1 MTKFDELLKIEE
13 TLKGDK
19 FGEWVHDKEHKG
31 TKDDPIHLPFP
42 NYTQTV
48 CKFMDAVYN
57 FIENNPDYNLYN
69 YDEILERNGY
79 RINDIN
85 RIDVS
90 GMDEKCLMAMF
101 VYFVRGERF
110 CDGMILSAL
119 EKGTIQKCLK
129 RLREILGN
137 QNNN

>member
-42 NYTQTV
+42 NYTQAV
-48 CKFMDAVYN
+48 SKFMGAVYN
-57 FIENNPDYNLYN
+57 FIENNPDYDLYN

-90 GMDEKCLMAMF
+90 GMDEKCLMAML

-110 CDGMILSAL
+110 CDGMILSAF
-119 EKGTIQKCLK
+119 EKGTIQKCFK
-129 RLREILGN
+129 RLREILAN

>member
-1 MTKFDELLKIEE
+1 ME
-13 TLKGDK
+13 
-19 FGEWVHDKEHKG
+19 
-31 TKDDPIHLPFP
+31 
-42 NYTQTV
+42 
-48 CKFMDAVYN
+48 AVYN

-85 RIDVS
+85 SIDVS

-110 CDGMILSAL
+110 CDGFILTAL
-119 EKGTIQKCLK
+119 EARTVQRCFK

>member
-1 MTKFDELLKIEE
+1 MTKYDELLKIEE
-13 TLKGDK
+13 ELKGDK

-42 NYTQTV
+42 NYTEAV
-48 CKFMDAVYN
+48 FKFMDAVYN
-57 FIENNPDYNLYN
+57 FVENNPDYDLSN

-85 RIDVS
+85 AIDVS
-90 GMDEKCLMAMF
+90 GMDEKCLMAFF
-101 VYFVRGERF
+101 VFLVRGERF

-119 EKGTIQKCLK
+119 EKGTIQKCFK
-129 RLREILGN
+129 RLREILDN
-137 QNNN
+137 KKK